1 MKRYMLLLF
10 ENKNAYD
17 DFSPEDMQNEIQI
30 HMKWIEELGER
41 YEGGEPLEKP
51 AKTVKGKDKV
61 LTDGPYIESKEL
73 VSGYYLI
80 KAESLEEASEIAK
93 GCPVLRLG
101 GTVEVRE
108 IMEM

>member
-1 MKRYMLLLF
+1 MKRFMLILF
-10 ENKNAYD
+10 EHDSAYD
-17 DFSPEDMQNEIQI
+17 DFSPEEMQQEIQV
-30 HMKWIEELGER
+30 HMKWIEELGDH
-41 YEGGEPLEKP
+41 YLGGEPLEKG
-51 AKTVKGKDKV
+51 AKTIHGKEKL

-73 VSGYYLI
+73 VSGYYLLQ
-80 KAESLEEASEIAK
+80 AASLGEAAEIAK

>member
-1 MKRYMLLLF
+1 MKRYMLILF
-10 ENKNAYD
+10 EHESAYD
-17 DFSPEDMQNEIQI
+17 DFSPEDMQQEIQV
-30 HMKWIEELGER
+30 HMKWIEELGDH
-41 YEGGEPLEKP
+41 YLGGEPLEKK
-51 AKTVKGKDKV
+51 AKTVKGKEKV

-80 KAESLEEASEIAK
+80 QGDSLEEASEIAK